1 MEKPITTKNFYDI
14 MIRLAFLTLIVA
26 WCLMILLPFFS
37 IILWSIILAMALKPL
52 HDSMSKKLGGRLKLT
67 SGIIILFFVL
77 MILIPGWLF
86 FDSIIEGVKNLK
98 ANFDA
103 GTLTIPP
110 PTEDVKTWPVIGGK
124 LYDTWFAAS
133 QNLMG
138 FVMQYKEQ
146 LMGVGSK
153 LLKSL
158 LSVGSG
164 SVQIIA
170 SFIIAGFLLVI
181 PGVGESMRK
190 FFRKL
195 IGEKGDEFADMTYK
209 TVGNVVKGIL
219 GVAFIQAVITGIG
232 FLLAGVP
239 FAGLWTLFVFIL
251 AVLQIPPAIVVYP
264 IIVYLF
270 TYLNMGMAIFWT
282 AYLLIAGFSD
292 NILKPILLGKGA
304 PVPMLVIFM
313 GVIGGFIFSGFI
325 GLFTGAIIISI
336 GYKLLI
342 AWINDFEPKTENEE
356 PTA

>member
-158 LSVGSG
+158 LSV
-164 SVQIIA
+164 
-170 SFIIAGFLLVI
+170 
-181 PGVGESMRK
+181 
-190 FFRKL
+190 
-195 IGEKGDEFADMTYK
+195 
-209 TVGNVVKGIL
+209 
-219 GVAFIQAVITGIG
+219 
-232 FLLAGVP
+232 
-239 FAGLWTLFVFIL
+239 
-251 AVLQIPPAIVVYP
+251 
-264 IIVYLF
+264 
-270 TYLNMGMAIFWT
+270 
-282 AYLLIAGFSD
+282 
-292 NILKPILLGKGA
+292 
-304 PVPMLVIFM
+304 
-313 GVIGGFIFSGFI
+313 
-325 GLFTGAIIISI
+325 
-336 GYKLLI
+336 
-342 AWINDFEPKTENEE
+342 
-356 PTA
+356 